1 MFKVIFMLK
10 YGLIS
15 DLDFS
20 KKVTKTTKLLSDR
33 DLLSCAIVQGQSQ
46 RRLWL
51 KLQPVVSSHSRVLV
65 V

>member
-1 MFKVIFMLK
+1 MLK

-15 DLDFS
+15 DLDIS
-20 KKVTKTTKLLSDR
+20 KKVTKTTKLLSDL
-33 DLLSCAIVQGQSQ
+33 DLLPCAIVQGQSQ

-51 KLQPVVSSHSRVLV
+51 KPQPVVSSHSQVLV

>member
-1 MFKVIFMLK
+1 MFKAIFMLK

-20 KKVTKTTKLLSDR
+20 KKVTKTTKLLSDL

-51 KLQPVVSSHSRVLV
+51 KLQPIVSSHSRVLV